1 MIMQHTEGRL
11 RQDAAVLRIARSA
24 VGNTEIEPVI
34 AVALC
39 EEWRELGDPDGP
51 MPETMEEAWANA
63 KHLAACWNACDEIHR
78 IMDGTKWGPGT
89 LAEIAD
95 AMKRAGFVLRDP
107 AEVA

>member
-11 RQDAAVLRIARSA
+11 RQDAAVMRIARSA
-24 VGNTEIEPVI
+24 VGNTEIETVEG
-34 AVALC
+34 V
-39 EEWRELGDPDGP
+39 
-51 MPETMEEAWANA
+51 WANA
-63 KHLAACWNACDEIHR
+63 KHLAACWNACDEIRR